1 MAGMGHHVEAGEEGK
16 RRFLRLYAS
25 FEKMAKLVYRARISV
40 YEPIHE
46 KSRRSMHFLLLL
58 TPFIRNRIAIYNY
71 AFKDSFELILAN
83 LETRFLLF
91 ESNYNSERIEQR
103 KDPFDSKN
111 IAAYPN
117 RILGCRPSD
126 VGSTG
131 GNYFNWMDA
140 FSDRVLNRMIKP

>member
-58 TPFIRNRIAIYNY
+58 TVFYYFFTPFIRNRIAIYNY

-91 ESNYNSERIEQR
+91 ESNYNSEKNRAAKGSVGFKKYRRISE
-103 KDPFDSKN
+103 
-111 IAAYPN
+111 
-117 RILGCRPSD
+117 
-126 VGSTG
+126 
-131 GNYFNWMDA
+131 
-140 FSDRVLNRMIKP
+140 

>member
-1 MAGMGHHVEAGEEGK
+1 MGHHVEAGEEGK

-91 ESNYNSERIEQR
+91 ESNYNSEKNRAAKGSVGFKKYRRISE
-103 KDPFDSKN
+103 
-111 IAAYPN
+111 
-117 RILGCRPSD
+117 
-126 VGSTG
+126 
-131 GNYFNWMDA
+131 
-140 FSDRVLNRMIKP
+140 